1 MNVRTT
7 LKTVTL
13 LTLTVAALGGSLAQA
28 DTTVELQHRPAP
40 GWNDSPRLPPPP
52 PKPFPIRSGEL
63 EERIDQR
70 QDDLMERIIQ
80 GIDSG
85 RLNGHETA
93 ALLREQRDIA
103 RLENRYLEDG
113 YLTRGEYR
121 DLEERLDA
129 AERRI
134 FREKH
139 DRNWDR

>member
-7 LKTVTL
+7 LKTVAL
-13 LTLTVAALGGSLAQA
+13 VTLTVAALGGSLAQA
-28 DTTVELQHRPAP
+28 DTTIEIERRPAP
-40 GWNDSPRLPPPP
+40 GWNDGPRFPPP

-85 RLNGHETA
+85 RLNGRESA
-93 ALLREQRDIA
+93 SLLREQRDIG
-103 RLENRYLEDG
+103 RLESRYLADG
-113 YLTRGEYR
+113 YLSRAEYR
-121 DLEERLDA
+121 DLEDRLDA

-139 DRNWDR
+139 DRAWDR